1 MNGIDEIVVP
11 EGYFMTTKYLVLNV
25 LNFTLLNM
33 G

>member
-1 MNGIDEIVVP
+1 MNGSDEIVVP
-11 EGYFMTTKYLVLNV
+11 EGYFVTPNYLFLNV